1 MTMTHQSQKN
11 TNRGV
16 IKLILILVVFI
27 LILSYF
33 NIDLRAVVESPQAQ
47 QNIQYVKSLVLR
59 AWDTTLKPLWDNYLS
74 KPILYFWQNI
84 FIEIL
89 WKSFTQGLS
98 ALQAGHFN
106 SASSTPSV
114 PSI

>member
-1 MTMTHQSQKN
+1 MIYQLQNKNNSQ
-11 TNRGV
+11 RGI
-16 IKLILILVVFI
+16 IKLILILIIFI

-33 NIDLRAVVESPQAQ
+33 NIDLRGIIESPQTQ
-47 QNIQYVKSLVLR
+47 QNISYAKELAINIWN
-59 AWDTTLKPLWDNYLS
+59 AWLKPLWDNYLS

-98 ALQAGHFN
+98 ALQAGNFN
-106 SASSTPSV
+106 STSTTPYVSS
-114 PSI
+114 I